1 MMQNIVKNTINDYFC
16 MKIGQKVTILSF
28 RFMAERVLCSDSAL
42 YERCSEQVNL
52 LATLMRWPFVFSS
65 FLAVA

>member
-1 MMQNIVKNTINDYFC
+1 MTQNIVKNTINDYFC

-52 LATLMRWPFVFSS
+52 LAKLMRWPFVFSS